1 MSQYGLRIPDPKNK
15 KRVVIVGGGF
25 GGMNLLKYL
34 DDKVYQ
40 VVLFDRNNFHT
51 FVPLLYQVATA
62 GIEPDSIVDPLRNL
76 LRKRFDTHFRMM
88 KVLQIRPEDKE
99 VDTAIGPLAYDYLII
114 ATGTDANFYGNQS
127 IEEKALK
134 LQTLQDSLN
143 MRSRILQ
150 NFEMAT
156 LSNDPDERDRLT
168 NFIIVGG
175 GPTGVELAGTMA
187 ELREYVLPRD
197 YPELDFGIMD
207 IYLVHSRDYLLPYM
221 PEKAGRKAEKFLEDM
236 GVEIILNTKVTD
248 YNGHQATLNDG
259 RKLDGECLIW
269 CAGVKGMIIPGLPSE
284 STERGNYLVNE
295 YNQVLGFD
303 HIFAIGD
310 IALQKTAEYPDGHP
324 GVAQTAIQQGK
335 LLGKNLMR
343 LSLRREMKPFYYK
356 NKGTIATIGRNKAVA
371 NFLGKIRAG
380 GWFAWFIWWVVHIYY
395 LVGFRNKVGTL
406 SNWILNY
413 FSYRHS
419 SRLIVRPFVRSN
431 DSDEQEL
438 FAKNIDN
445 PRSISADS

>member
-99 VDTAIGPLAYDYLII
+99 IDTAIGPLSFDYLII
-114 ATGTDANFYGNQS
+114 ATGTDANFYGNKN

-156 LSNDPDERDRLT
+156 LSNDPAERDRLT

-187 ELREYVLPRD
+187 ELRKYVLPRD

-207 IYLVHSRDYLLPYM
+207 ISLVHSRDYLLPYM
-221 PEKAGRKAEKFLEDM
+221 PEKAGRKAEKFLQDM
-236 GVEIILNTKVTD
+236 GVKIILNTKVTD
-248 YNGHQATLNDG
+248 YDGHQATLDDG
-259 RKLDGECLIW
+259 RQLDGECLIW
-269 CAGVKGMIIPGLPSE
+269 CAGVKAMTIPGLPPD
-284 STERGNYLVNE
+284 STKRGSYVVNE
-295 YNQVLGFD
+295 YNQVNGFD
-303 HIFAIGD
+303 DIFAIGD
-310 IALQKTAEYPDGHP
+310 IALQKTEAYPDGHP

-343 LSLRREMKPFYYK
+343 LSLRQDLKSFRYV
-356 NKGTIATIGRNKAVA
+356 NRGTIATIGRNKAVA

-380 GWFAWFIWWVVHIYY
+380 GWFAWFAWWVIHIYY
-395 LVGFRNKVGTL
+395 LVGFRNKIGTL

-413 FSYRHS
+413 FSFRHS
-419 SRLIVRPFVRSN
+419 SRLIVRPFVRQN
-431 DSDEQEL
+431 DSEEQEL
-438 FAKNIDN
+438 FAKNIDT
-445 PRSISADS
+445 REV